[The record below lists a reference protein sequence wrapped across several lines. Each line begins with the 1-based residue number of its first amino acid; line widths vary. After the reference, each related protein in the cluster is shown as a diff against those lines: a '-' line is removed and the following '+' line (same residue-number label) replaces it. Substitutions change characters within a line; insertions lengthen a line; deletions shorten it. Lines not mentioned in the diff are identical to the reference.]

1 MQIICICN
9 KFALLAKA
17 MKSTSSRI
25 AVVDNKTSLED
36 SVSCTLYVC
45 TSCRGSG
52 VPRYP
57 KENRPGFILFRQL
70 KDAVSDCDLHNR
82 VEVKPA
88 ECLSICPRPCGVAIN
103 TPGSWAYLFGD
114 QRPEHGVEDIL
125 ECLSLYLQSND
136 GFMARNERPK
146 SLRSSILGRI
156 PPLGDK

>member
-1 MQIICICN
+1 M
-9 KFALLAKA
+9 A
-17 MKSTSSRI
+17 MKSISPQRT
-25 AVVDNKTSLED
+25 AVNKKTSLED

-45 TSCRGSG
+45 TSCRGFG

-57 KENRPGFILFRQL
+57 KENRPGFILFQQL

-114 QRPEHGVEDIL
+114 QRPEHSVEDIL